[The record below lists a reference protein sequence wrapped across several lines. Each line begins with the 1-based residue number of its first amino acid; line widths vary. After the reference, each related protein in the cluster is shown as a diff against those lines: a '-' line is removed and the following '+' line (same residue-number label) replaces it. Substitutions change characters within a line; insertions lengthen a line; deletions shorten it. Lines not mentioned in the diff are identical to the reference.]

1 MVITYRQLEKFQVI
15 VFMNSAKNDNLEPR
29 LGTRNFEMIL
39 RFSKFRENFRLQS
52 GSQTLKSLLLRFEF
66 CCTSCQKVII
76 VPDTNYITSAIRKLM
91 LDIPSPG
98 SFQNIGL

>member
-1 MVITYRQLEKFQVI
+1 
-15 VFMNSAKNDNLEPR
+15 MNSTKDDNLEPG
-29 LGTRNFEMIL
+29 LGTQNFEMIL
-39 RFSKFRENFRLQS
+39 RFSKFQENFMLQS
-52 GSQTLKSLLLRFEF
+52 GSQTLKTLLLRFEF

-76 VPDTNYITSAIRKLM
+76 VPDTKYITSAIRNLM

>member
-1 MVITYRQLEKFQVI
+1 MVITYRKLEKFQVI
-15 VFMNSAKNDNLEPR
+15 VFMNSAKNDNLKPGLR
-29 LGTRNFEMIL
+29 TQNFEMIL

-52 GSQTLKSLLLRFEF
+52 GSQTPKTLLLRFEF
-66 CCTSCQKVII
+66 CCTFCQKVTI
-76 VPDTNYITSAIRKLM
+76 VPDTNYIISAIRKLM